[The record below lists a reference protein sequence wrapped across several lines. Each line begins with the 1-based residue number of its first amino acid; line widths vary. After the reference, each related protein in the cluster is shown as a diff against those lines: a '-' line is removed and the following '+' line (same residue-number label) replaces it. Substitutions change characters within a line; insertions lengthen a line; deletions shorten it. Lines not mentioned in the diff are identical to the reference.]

1 MPISFGEAAAGMDT
15 GELAVVLLVATST
28 HMDLTR
34 IVASQPA
41 VLSSEAREGNN
52 RSSKAEQGTLVHCS
66 WVGWE
71 ATPLHLHRI
80 TLRCRPGLYSLAA
93 C

>member
-1 MPISFGEAAAGMDT
+1 LPISFGEAAAGMDT

-52 RSSKAEQGTLVHCS
+52 RSSEAEQGTQDNTARLVGRLLHCICI
-66 WVGWE
+66 
-71 ATPLHLHRI
+71 AYTA
-80 TLRCRPGLYSLAA
+80 CPGLYLLAG